1 MHILFVICDFNPRFP
16 RGKRH
21 LQPGKE
27 IVIRVFQSTLPARE
41 ATYEYVNHQMELPI
55 SIHASRGGSDLNQ
68 DADSSDDAISIH
80 ASRGGSDS
88 PMTARSTLAIIFQ
101 STLPAGEATEHSN
114 NEVAYFVISIHASRG
129 GSDVRLIH
137 QAAQA
142 GGFQSTLPAG
152 EATLGG
158 RGDCPGNE
166 ISIHASRGGSD
177 SLIATHWQAAQG
189 FQSTLPAGEATPWQ
203 WLLLQ

>member
-1 MHILFVICDFNPRFP
+1 MISIHASREGSDIFSPGRKSLSGYFNPRFP
-16 RGKRH
+16 RGKRRMSTS
-21 LQPGKE
+21 
-27 IVIRVFQSTLPARE
+27 IIRWNYPFQSTLPAGE
-41 ATYEYVNHQMELPI
+41 ATLIRMRTV
-55 SIHASRGGSDLNQ
+55 A
-68 DADSSDDAISIH
+68 
-80 ASRGGSDS
+80 
-88 PMTARSTLAIIFQ
+88 MTRFQ